1 MASAVYP
8 LAQIFPLL
16 AVQARAAYSLYYL
29 RKLIRTTN
37 YFRVTYSQLSS

>member
-8 LAQIFPLL
+8 VARIFPLL

-29 RKLIRTTN
+29 RKLIRTAD
-37 YFRVTYSQLSS
+37 YFRVTYSQPSS